1 MLPSSSSDP
10 LVVKFLSPVLENLL
24 SFEKTVIVFNEAES
38 DEVLADILVF
48 LTEEG
53 RRWDSLELPVLA
65 EPLREPGARKYY
77 PILTLIL
84 AATCSPGR
92 GLFPS

>member
-38 DEVLADILVF
+38 DEVLADIFVF

-53 RRWDSLELPVLA
+53 
-65 EPLREPGARKYY
+65 
-77 PILTLIL
+77 
-84 AATCSPGR
+84 
-92 GLFPS
+92 

>member
-10 LVVKFLSPVLENLL
+10 LVVKFLSPVLEDLL
-24 SFEKTVIVFNEAES
+24 SFEKTVIVFYEAES

-53 RRWDSLELPVLA
+53 RRRDSLELPVLA
-65 EPLREPGARKYY
+65 EPLSEPGGRKYY
-77 PILTLIL
+77 PILTLR
-84 AATCSPGR
+84 ATCSPGQN
-92 GLFPS
+92 PSPS

>member
-10 LVVKFLSPVLENLL
+10 LVVKFLSPVLKDLL

-53 RRWDSLELPVLA
+53 RWGDSLELPVLA
-65 EPLREPGARKYY
+65 EPLREPGRRKYY
-77 PILTLIL
+77 PILTLT
-84 AATCSPGR
+84 ATCSPGQN
-92 GLFPS
+92 LFPS